1 MSAVPTWAQL
11 VYLLCAVGFILALKG
26 LSGPRTARTG
36 NLVGAGAAAV
46 AVVLPFVYLD
56 LDHLPLIVGAIAL
69 GSLGG
74 VLGARRVQ
82 MTQMPQMVALFNGV
96 GGGAAALVAL
106 LDPGSPTATDHAWA
120 VVAGLGNG
128 VGTGFLYRG
137 LASGRMGV
145 VAPVS
150 AVGAALVPLAVGL
163 ASGERPSSL
172 IWLGVAAALPG
183 IWWVSR
189 PAGDELAAD
198 AGTGPAHS
206 ASGTLDGVLAG
217 LGFGTLF
224 AGLAQVP
231 DSAGLLPLALN
242 QVVAAAVVA
251 GLAAAVGGDWLPRS
265 RPVAWGALAGLLG
278 ALATGL
284 FLVASHGGY
293 LSVVAVIASLYPA
306 FTVLLAATTLA
317 LGSYLRMILYA
328 SLVSFAICLGVPS

>member
-1 MSAVPTWAQL
+1 MPVLLALASAAAYGLADFVGGLTSRRTGASWS
-11 VYLLCAVGFILALKG
+11 VGFLAL
-26 LSGPRTARTG
+26 L
-36 NLVGAGAAAV
+36 AG
-46 AVVLPFVYLD
+46 
-56 LDHLPLIVGAIAL
+56 G
-69 GSLGG
+69 
-74 VLGARRVQ
+74 
-82 MTQMPQMVALFNGV
+82 TTT
-96 GGGAAALVAL
+96 ALVAL

-150 AVGAALVPLAVGL
+150 AVGAALVPLVVGL

-172 IWLGVAAALPG
+172 VWLGVAAALPG

-189 PAGDELAAD
+189 PAEDELAAD
-198 AGTGPAHS
+198 VDTGPAHS

-242 QVVAAAVVA
+242 QVVAAVVVA

-265 RPVAWGALAGLLG
+265 RPVAWGAVAGLLG

-284 FLVASHGGY
+284 FLVATHGGY

-306 FTVLLAATTLA
+306 FTVLLAATVLREQIGRGQAVGLA
-317 LGSYLRMILYA
+317 LCALAVG
-328 SLVSFAICLGVPS
+328 LVAAG

>member
-1 MSAVPTWAQL
+1 MPVLLALASAAAYGLADFVGGLTSRRTGASWS
-11 VYLLCAVGFILALKG
+11 VGFLAL
-26 LSGPRTARTG
+26 L
-36 NLVGAGAAAV
+36 AG
-46 AVVLPFVYLD
+46 
-56 LDHLPLIVGAIAL
+56 G
-69 GSLGG
+69 
-74 VLGARRVQ
+74 
-82 MTQMPQMVALFNGV
+82 TTT
-96 GGGAAALVAL
+96 ALVAL
-106 LDPGSPTATDHAWA
+106 FDPGSPTATDHAWA
-120 VVAGLGNG
+120 LVAGLGNG

-150 AVGAALVPLAVGL
+150 AVGAALVPLVVGL

-172 IWLGVAAALPG
+172 VWLGVAAALPG

-189 PAGDELAAD
+189 PAEDELAAD
-198 AGTGPAHS
+198 VDTGPAHS

-242 QVVAAAVVA
+242 QVVAAVVVA

-265 RPVAWGALAGLLG
+265 RLVAWGAVAGLLG

-284 FLVASHGGY
+284 FLVATHGGY

-306 FTVLLAATTLA
+306 FTVLLAATVLREQIGRGQAVGLA
-317 LGSYLRMILYA
+317 LCALAVG
-328 SLVSFAICLGVPS
+328 LVAAG

>member
-1 MSAVPTWAQL
+1 MPVLLALASAAAYGLADFVGGLTSRRTGASWS
-11 VYLLCAVGFILALKG
+11 VGFLAL
-26 LSGPRTARTG
+26 L
-36 NLVGAGAAAV
+36 AG
-46 AVVLPFVYLD
+46 
-56 LDHLPLIVGAIAL
+56 G
-69 GSLGG
+69 
-74 VLGARRVQ
+74 
-82 MTQMPQMVALFNGV
+82 TTT
-96 GGGAAALVAL
+96 ALVAL

-172 IWLGVAAALPG
+172 VWLGVAAALPG

-189 PAGDELAAD
+189 PETSAEE
-198 AGTGPAHS
+198 TGPGHS

-242 QVVAAAVVA
+242 QVVAAVVVA

-265 RPVAWGALAGLLG
+265 RPVAWGAVAGLLG

-284 FLVASHGGY
+284 FLVATHGGY

-306 FTVLLAATTLA
+306 FTVLLAATVLREHIGRGQAVGLA
-317 LGSYLRMILYA
+317 LCALA
-328 SLVSFAICLGVPS
+328 VALVAAG